1 MLITLM
7 LTLVSQ
13 SVVTTLPSLTEFKR
27 LLHYQKNN
35 VSQVVLIKIPL
46 LDR

>member
-7 LTLVSQ
+7 MTLVLQ
-13 SVVTTLPSLTEFKR
+13 SVVTTLPSLTELQR

-35 VSQVVLIKIPL
+35 VSQEVLIKITL